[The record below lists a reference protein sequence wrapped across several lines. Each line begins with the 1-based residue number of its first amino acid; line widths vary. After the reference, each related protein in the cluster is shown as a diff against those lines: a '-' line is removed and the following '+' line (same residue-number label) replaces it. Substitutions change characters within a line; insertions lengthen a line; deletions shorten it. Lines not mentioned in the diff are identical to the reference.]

1 MDIIYTDLYGE
12 EAYLTTQEINWFRN
26 VCELCKAATSINLP
40 IEPHNHEKLHG
51 KQKEALAFICT
62 DNTADPLSGDTMISV
77 DTYFI
82 HECYEEVFKGICNLS
97 FTTLEEAIS
106 HEYAHCFQWRHCKR
120 HDRITQMIYQR
131 IEEYSAK
138 QKTA

>member
-1 MDIIYTDLYGE
+1 MDIMYTDLYGNQ
-12 EAYLTTQEINWFRN
+12 AYLTTKEINWFKN
-26 VCELCKAATSINLP
+26 VCDNCRNATSINIP
-40 IEPHNHEKLHG
+40 IEPHNHEKYSG
-51 KQKEALAFICT
+51 KQKEALAFIAT

-82 HECYEEVFKGICNLS
+82 HECYLEVFHGICNLS

-120 HDRITQMIYQR
+120 HTRITQMIYQK
-131 IEEYSAK
+131 IKDYSAK
-138 QKTA
+138 QKIA